1 MSERNGLTAKLPL
14 KVLTPLAL
22 VLPVLVVVGI
32 IGVVV
37 YVQGQ
42 AAARSL
48 EIRGVEQVHG
58 RIGDRLRTLLDGPPR
73 WHAMVAA
80 NIRSG
85 ALDPADL
92 RAWREPIYRQR
103 HAFDA
108 ALAGVTWGDPAGHA
122 FWVFRYPGKP
132 FWELGI
138 KDDQTDGKLVEYPL
152 AESGRVLTDQARV
165 SDYDPRVRPWY
176 QLGVAA
182 GAAGAWGEPY
192 TWVIGEAGG
201 ARNLGL
207 PFAAAILDEAGDLR
221 GVLDTELG
229 LADLSSFLRSL
240 SIGKS
245 GLAVITDRRGRLIA
259 TSTNAN
265 LADHDLNRISA
276 LASEDGDLRA
286 MAKRLQALFPEGRGN
301 APSQW
306 TGEVELAERG
316 DALMS
321 VSGFKHRA
329 GLNWVVMTAVPTA
342 DFTAEVDAIR
352 ARGIRIILV
361 SVGVTLLIGMALAA
375 WLVRPVLRLTSHARQ
390 VGAGDLDTALKLN
403 QARELVELSTEF
415 NNMTAGLRDR
425 LSLRKSLAHASEV
438 QQSLLPNA
446 DPQLP
451 GFDIVGHCNYCDE
464 TGGDYY
470 DYLED
475 DHTQEH
481 GTSVVIGDV
490 MGHGI
495 AAAMLMAT
503 ARGVLRSKCQD
514 ASGIAELLTHL
525 NQLLVEVTGGM
536 KFMTMLIAHFDHA
549 PAPGNAPGNK
559 QPTLRWASAGHDAP
573 MIYNPEDDTFREPA
587 PGSGGGLPL
596 GVMEEEVY
604 ELAEAE
610 PLTPGSIV
618 LIATDGMWETRN
630 EAGEM
635 HNKARLQAS
644 IRRHAKKTSADIR
657 DGLLHDLHTFRG
669 QGPQD
674 DDETFV
680 VIKVVGN

>member
-1 MSERNGLTAKLPL
+1 MSKTRGLTAKLPL

-32 IGVVV
+32 IGAVV

-48 EIRGVEQVHG
+48 EMRGVEQVHG

-73 WHAMVAA
+73 WHALVAA
-80 NIRSG
+80 NIQSG

-92 RAWREPIYRQR
+92 RSWREPIYQQR

-108 ALAGVTWGDPAGHA
+108 ALAGVTWGDPAGQA

-132 FWELGI
+132 LWELGL
-138 KDDQTDGKLVEYPL
+138 KDAQTGGQLIEYPM
-152 AESGRVLTDQARV
+152 AESGRVMVEDGRV
-165 SDYDPRVRPWY
+165 SDYDPRIRPWY
-176 QLGVAA
+176 ELGVAA
-182 GAAGAWGEPY
+182 GEAGAWGEPY
-192 TWVIGEAGG
+192 TWVIGEEGG

-207 PFAAAILDEAGDLR
+207 PFAAAVLDEAGELR

-229 LADLSSFLRSL
+229 LADLSSFLQSL
-240 SIGKS
+240 KIGKS
-245 GLAVITDRRGRLIA
+245 GLAVITDRGGRLIA
-259 TSTNAN
+259 TSTGAT
-265 LADHDLNRISA
+265 LADDRLQRISA
-276 LASEDGDLRA
+276 LASDDDDIRA
-286 MAKRLQALFPEGRGN
+286 MAKQLQTTFPEGRGH

-306 TGEVELAERG
+306 TGEVELTQRG
-316 DALMS
+316 AALMS
-321 VSGFKHRA
+321 VSGFKHRQ
-329 GLNWVVMTAVPTA
+329 GLSWVVMTAVPTA

-352 ARGIRIILV
+352 SQGIKIILV
-361 SVGVTLLIGMALAA
+361 SVGVTLLLGMVLSA

-403 QARELVELSTEF
+403 QASELVELSAEF

-425 LSLRKSLAHASEV
+425 LLLRKSLAHASEV

-446 DPQLP
+446 DPTLP

-470 DYLED
+470 DYLTD
-475 DHTQEH
+475 AQTDEH
-481 GTSVVIGDV
+481 GAAVVVGDV

-514 ASGIAELLTHL
+514 GGGTAELLTHL
-525 NQLLVEVTGGM
+525 NKLLVEVTGGM
-536 KFMTMLIAHFDHA
+536 KFMTMLIANFD
-549 PAPGNAPGNK
+549 PATK
-559 QPTLRWASAGHDAP
+559 TLRWASAGHDAP
-573 MIYNPEDDTFREPA
+573 MIYNPEDDSFREPD
-587 PGSGGGLPL
+587 GGGLPL

-604 ELAEAE
+604 ELAPVET
-610 PLTPGSIV
+610 LTPGTIV

-630 EAGEM
+630 EADQM
-635 HNKARLQAS
+635 HGKDRLQAS
-644 IRRHAKKTSADIR
+644 IRRHAKKNSADIR
-657 DGLLHDLHTFRG
+657 DGLLHDLHAFRG
-669 QGPQD
+669 KGPQD

-680 VIKVVGN
+680 VIKVTD